1 MLQLPSG
8 QRETLH
14 IPHTRLGLAERPGA
28 TVVVVGRGVLPGG
41 GDADAASGGAVVPGT
56 GAADARA
63 SRQGRAEAVERLAR
77 WKRGIAAGTVVAFGA
92 FIGLIGVAGARG
104 SSSPSG
110 EATPRPPTVTS
121 QADGPTGGDRGV
133 APSTA
138 PDDGFFDPEDG
149 GYGFGG
155 GSAQSTPLGRSG
167 VS

>member
-14 IPHTRLGLAERPGA
+14 IPHTRLGLLKRPGA

-41 GDADAASGGAVVPGT
+41 GDADAASGGAVAQAPGPRMR
-56 GAADARA
+56 ARRDKA
-63 SRQGRAEAVERLAR
+63 RAEAVERLAR

-121 QADGPTGGDRGV
+121 QADGPTGGDREV

-155 GSAQSTPLGRSG
+155 GGAQSTPLGHSG